1 MHKFDKEQLLDWMKG
16 IREHPDMVEAFW
28 PSQINSKLWI
38 KDTIENQLPYHN
50 NVVIFGAWYGVLA
63 DLLNYEKTIV
73 VDIDKDAML
82 WCSRKY
88 PIHIGRME
96 DYRYETSPEIVINT
110 VTEHLTQ
117 EVYDKWY
124 NNIPKGTYFVIQG
137 NNDYST
143 KDHVRATIDL
153 NMFNEV
159 NNVQNEDL
167 IMTGEIQYE
176 GLWNVEWNQPTY
188 HKRFMTIGL
197 KDDGQD

>member
-1 MHKFDKEQLLDWMKG
+1 MYKFDKEQLLDWMEG
-16 IREHPDMVEAFW
+16 IRKYPDMVEAFW
-28 PSQINSKLWI
+28 PSQIDSKLWL
-38 KDTIENQLPYHN
+38 KDTLENTIPYHN

-96 DYRYETSPEIVINT
+96 DYRYETDPEIVINT

-137 NNDYST
+137 NNDYGT
-143 KDHVRATIDL
+143 KDHVRATMDL
-153 NMFNEV
+153 EMFNEV
-159 NNVQNEDL
+159 NIVQKDDL
-167 IMTGEIQYE
+167 IVTGEMRYE
-176 GLWNVEWNQPTY
+176 GPWNVEWNQPTY